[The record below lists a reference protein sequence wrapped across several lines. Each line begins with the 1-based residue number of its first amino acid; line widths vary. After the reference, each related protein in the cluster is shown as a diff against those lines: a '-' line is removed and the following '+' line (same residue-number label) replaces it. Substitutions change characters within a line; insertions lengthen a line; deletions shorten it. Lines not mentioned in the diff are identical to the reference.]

1 MVHDGAMD
9 DTSNR
14 APDDLN
20 DDELI
25 AFIHDQ
31 TKLVQMEFD
40 SLQADGDRASY
51 DERTAQLD
59 NANKIAEQRGLEVPR
74 RA

>member
-1 MVHDGAMD
+1 MADH
-9 DTSNR
+9 TSST
-14 APDDLN
+14 PDDLT

-25 AFIHDQ
+25 DFILDR

-40 SLQADGDRASY
+40 SLQADGDRGPYEARIA
-51 DERTAQLD
+51 ELD
-59 NANKIAEQRGLEVPR
+59 HANKVAETRGLEVPR

>member
-1 MVHDGAMD
+1 MD
-9 DTSNR
+9 DTTNR

-20 DDELI
+20 NDELI

-51 DERTAQLD
+51 DERIAQLN
-59 NANKIAEQRGLEVPR
+59 NANKLAEQRGLEVPR

>member
-1 MVHDGAMD
+1 MD
-9 DTSNR
+9 DNSNR
-14 APDDLN
+14 APDELN

-25 AFIHDQ
+25 ALIHDQ

-51 DERTAQLD
+51 DERIAQLD

>member
-1 MVHDGAMD
+1 MD
-9 DTSNR
+9 DNSNR
-14 APDDLN
+14 APDGLN

-25 AFIHDQ
+25 VFIHDQ

-40 SLQADGDRASY
+40 SLLADSDRTSY
-51 DERTAQLD
+51 DERIAQLD
-59 NANKIAEQRGLEVPR
+59 KANRIAEQRGLDVPR

>member
-1 MVHDGAMD
+1 MD
-9 DTSNR
+9 DTTNR

-20 DDELI
+20 NDELI

-40 SLQADGDRASY
+40 SLQADGDRTSY
-51 DERTAQLD
+51 DERIAQLD
-59 NANKIAEQRGLEVPR
+59 NANKSAEQRGLEVPR

>member
-1 MVHDGAMD
+1 MD
-9 DTSNR
+9 DHTSHG
-14 APDDLN
+14 PDDLA

-25 AFIHDQ
+25 DFIHDR

-40 SLQADGDRASY
+40 SLQADGDRGPYEARIA
-51 DERTAQLD
+51 ELD
-59 NANKIAEQRGLEVPR
+59 HANKVAENRGLDVPR

>member
-1 MVHDGAMD
+1 MD

-25 AFIHDQ
+25 SFIHDQ

-40 SLQADGDRASY
+40 SLQANGDRTSY
-51 DERTAQLD
+51 DERIAQLD